1 MKRKVAVRPT
11 GGDAIQPARRVF
23 AGYSVFI
30 ETLSKSVQQ
39 TRNSRGP
46 DNMDTD
52 TLYVGEINSPRPRY
66 VYRILTLLT

>member
-1 MKRKVAVRPT
+1 VTR
-11 GGDAIQPARRVF
+11 GNAIQPRRRVF

-30 ETLSKSVQQ
+30 EALSKSGQQ
-39 TRNSRGP
+39 AEDSRGP